1 MTTDTVTAAIDTG
14 PADPRRQADNLV
26 GTGVLVRLAVRRE
39 RIPLAIWIYA
49 LCITIIASFPT
60 LKSLYPDEASRAA
73 IATGIGSTPAFLVM
87 TGPVGSTSLG
97 GLTAWRYGVLG
108 ATMISLMAIFTVVR
122 RTRADE
128 ETGRTELLAAGVL
141 GRYAPLAAAL
151 AVAWGAC
158 LVIGAV
164 VAIGA
169 IALGQPVA
177 GSIAFGA
184 ALAGPGLVF
193 AAVAAVGAQLVESAR
208 VATAI
213 AGSVLAVAFALRA
226 VGDTGSGIGFLSWL
240 SPIGWTAKIQAYG
253 GNHWWVLLLF
263 AALTVAG
270 TAAAATLQSRRDV
283 GLGVWPARPGPS
295 TNPRLRSPLSLAGR
309 LQRGSL
315 IGWTIG
321 FVGVGAISG
330 GIANNV
336 GDLIGDNPQMIEL
349 MHQLGGPGAMT
360 DVLLATMGT
369 VGGLLAGAYGISAA
383 LRAASEESAER
394 AAPVLATAVGRG
406 RWLGGHLLFAL
417 AGPAWLL
424 LVGGVV
430 TGLLYG
436 AATGDLAH
444 GFGKG
449 MASMAVQ
456 YPAAATMAGLA
467 VLLFGV
473 LPRLT
478 VLAWAA
484 LGAALLLGQLGPLLK
499 LPRAVM
505 DLSPYSHVPLL
516 PSVPMA
522 WTPVLVL
529 VLAAAALAA
538 AGLVAFR
545 RRDLR
550 SAG

>member
-1 MTTDTVTAAIDTG
+1 MTVATVTAG
-14 PADPRRQADNLV
+14 PRAGRADPGRRADNLA

-39 RIPLAIWIYA
+39 RIPLVIWIYA

-73 IATGIGSTPAFLVM
+73 VAAGIGSNPAFLVM
-87 TGPVGSTSLG
+87 TGPVSSTSLG

-108 ATMISLMAIFTVVR
+108 ATMIALMAIFTVIR

-128 ETGRTELLAAGVL
+128 EAGRTELLAAGVL
-141 GRYAPLAAAL
+141 GRFAPLAAAL
-151 AVAWGAC
+151 TVAWGAC

-164 VAIGA
+164 VAVGA
-169 IALGQPVA
+169 IVLGQPVP

-193 AAVAAVGAQLVESAR
+193 AAVAAVAAQLVEYAR
-208 VATAI
+208 AATAI
-213 AGSVLAVAFALRA
+213 AGSVLAAAFALRA
-226 VGDTGSGIGFLSWL
+226 VGDTTAGAGSLSWL
-240 SPIGWTAKIQAYG
+240 SPIGWAAKVAAYG
-253 GNHWWVLLLF
+253 GDRWWVLLLF
-263 AALTVAG
+263 AAVTIAG
-270 TAAAATLQSRRDV
+270 TLAAGLLQSRRDV
-283 GLGVWPARPGPS
+283 GLGVWPAKLGRP
-295 TNPRLRSPLSLAGR
+295 TNTRLRSPLSLAGR

-315 IGWTIG
+315 IGWTVG

-330 GIANNV
+330 GTASTI
-336 GDLIGDNPQMIEL
+336 GDLIGDNPQMVQL

-369 VGGLLAGAYGISAA
+369 IGGLLAGAYGISAA
-383 LRAASEESAER
+383 LRSASEESAER
-394 AAPVLATAVGRG
+394 AAPVLATAVGRS

-417 AGPAWLL
+417 LGPAFLL
-424 LVGGVV
+424 LVGGMV

-436 AATGDLAH
+436 ASSGDMAGGLGA
-444 GFGKG
+444 GL
-449 MASMAVQ
+449 ASMAVQ
-456 YPAAATMAGLA
+456 YPAAAVMAGLT

-478 VLAWAA
+478 ALAWAA

-505 DLSPYSHVPLL
+505 DLSPYSHVPLV

-529 VLAAAALAA
+529 VLVAAALTA
-538 AGLVAFR
+538 AGIGAFH